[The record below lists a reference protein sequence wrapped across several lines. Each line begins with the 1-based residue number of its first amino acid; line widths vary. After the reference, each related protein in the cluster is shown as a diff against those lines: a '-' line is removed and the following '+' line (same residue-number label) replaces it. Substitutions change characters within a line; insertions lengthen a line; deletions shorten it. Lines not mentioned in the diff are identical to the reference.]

1 MSKYKRKKIVLLT
14 SSDDSDDSDEV
25 IFINES
31 DKPNK
36 KTRKLKNANADEAK
50 GRSSNDG
57 GKKANTS
64 KTPLTQKITP
74 FNSASTSK
82 STAKNTTTSKVSSK
96 TKEEGS
102 VACTVA
108 DCTKVF
114 ANHINMIKHRSKVHR
129 AKSNVCQVCSAAFK
143 FPYELKRHR
152 LIHSQNNPL
161 QVTSF
166 CCLHQCQLN
175 FTLVSF

>member
-82 STAKNTTTSKVSSK
+82 STAKKTSTSKVSSK
-96 TKEEGS
+96 TEEEKS

-108 DCTKVF
+108 GCTKVF
-114 ANHINMIKHRSKVHR
+114 ANRKYMANHRSSVHR
-129 AKSNVCQVCSAAFK
+129 AKSIVCQVCSAAFK
-143 FPYELKRHR
+143 SQNALKRHQ
-152 LIHSQNNPL
+152 LIHPQNNPL

-166 CCLHQCQLN
+166 
-175 FTLVSF
+175 FVYTSIR